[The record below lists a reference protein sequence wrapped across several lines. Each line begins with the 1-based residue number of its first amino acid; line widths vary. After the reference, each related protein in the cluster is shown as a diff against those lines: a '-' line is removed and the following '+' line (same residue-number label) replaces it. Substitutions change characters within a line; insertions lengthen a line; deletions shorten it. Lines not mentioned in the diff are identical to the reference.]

1 MATKLIKKAVKVEK
15 VFNVGDKIK
24 FGVEVS
30 LQNIG
35 RTVEMRDGMV
45 VKVNR
50 VTIDVE
56 DNFGNI
62 YRVDKM
68 DIR

>member
-15 VFNVGDKIK
+15 TFNVGDKIK
-24 FGVEVS
+24 FGVEVP

-35 RTVEMRDGMV
+35 RTVEMRDGIV